1 MGESVFRRDLGG
13 FFRSIWVEFMGEL
26 IEVMHDGEFGYL
38 MGLLES
44 FFFVIIVIE
53 IEAVLGVVGV
63 EVSE

>member
-1 MGESVFRRDLGG
+1 
-13 FFRSIWVEFMGEL
+13 MGEL

-44 FFFVIIVIE
+44 FFFVVIVIE
-53 IEAVLGVVGV
+53 IETVLGVVGV